1 MHSQT
6 NSNVN
11 DQRVQYP
18 DAVAIELRQ
27 QQRKQEILEWLA
39 NNAASTLRDRW
50 GQ

>member
-11 DQRVQYP
+11 DQGIQYP

-27 QQRKQEILEWLA
+27 QQRKQEILQWLA
-39 NNAASTLRDRW
+39 DNAASTLRKQW
-50 GQ
+50 SQ